1 MEFAVAGGFTM
12 FVLGVYVI
20 RLRLMLIE
28 EVLERWRQ
36 DEGQRERN
44 RERRWDEEKRLR
56 R

>member
-1 MEFAVAGGFTM
+1 MEFVVASGFTM

-20 RLRLMLIE
+20 RLRLMLLTE
-28 EVLERWRQ
+28 TLEGWRE
-36 DEGQRERN
+36 DEKQRERN